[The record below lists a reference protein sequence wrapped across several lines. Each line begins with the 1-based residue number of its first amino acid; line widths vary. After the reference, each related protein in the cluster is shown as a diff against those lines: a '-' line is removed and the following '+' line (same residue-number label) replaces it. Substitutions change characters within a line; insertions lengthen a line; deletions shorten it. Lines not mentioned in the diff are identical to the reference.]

1 MEVSDR
7 MQIDDARIDAI
18 AARMLAD
25 YDAATPGTIYAE
37 GLRLDLS
44 DAWRLQ
50 TAVTRLREARGER
63 VVGYK
68 IGCVEPGN
76 QQLMGV
82 PHPVWGRLWAS
93 EQHRDGAVL
102 AKSDYANVSI
112 EAEFGVTLSDGVV
125 PGMSIDE
132 VAACVDAVYPLLEL
146 HNLVMRGEAP
156 NGHELVGNNCIHSG
170 VVRGAPVTDLRGARQ
185 TDLNLVYDGSVVD
198 QWGSLSWPG
207 DLLAAVDW
215 LAGNLEAHGIALKA
229 GDLVLTGAWGPPIPV
244 RDHSSVEVRS
254 CGFGQVSATFN

>member
-1 MEVSDR
+1 
-7 MQIDDARIDAI
+7 MQIDDDRLGAI

-25 YDAATPGTIYAE
+25 YDAATPGTIFAE
-37 GLRLDLS
+37 GLRLDLP

-50 TAVTRLREARGER
+50 TAVTRLREDRGEQ
-63 VVGYK
+63 VIGYK

-93 EQHRDGAVL
+93 EQHQDGVVL

-112 EAEFGVTLSDGVV
+112 EAEFGVTLSRNVV
-125 PGMSIDE
+125 PGMSIE
-132 VAACVDAVYPLLEL
+132 EIAACVDAVYPLLEL
-146 HNLVMRGEAP
+146 HNLIMRGEAP
-156 NGHELVGNNCIHSG
+156 NGHELVGNNCIHTG
-170 VVRGAPVTDLRGARQ
+170 VVRGAPVTELGSARQ
-185 TDLNLVYDGSVVD
+185 TDLKLIYDDSIVD
-198 QWGSLSWPG
+198 QWASLSWPC
-207 DLLAAVDW
+207 DLLSAVDW
-215 LAGNLEAHGIALKA
+215 LAGNLEAQGIALKA

-254 CGFGQVSATFN
+254 SEFGNVRATFN